1 MIITVNWL
9 REYVDFGI
17 TPEELADRLT
27 MAGLEVEGVEH
38 RGKGLENIVVAEI
51 LGMRPHPDAT
61 KLSLCDVSDGE
72 RSYAI
77 VCGASNMKSG
87 DKVALAKI
95 GTNLPPGPKFP
106 EGMTIKKAKIRGETS
121 EGMLCAENEIG
132 LGEESDGIM
141 VLPPS
146 SKIGARLIDELGLS
160 DVVFEIN
167 VTPNRPD
174 CLSVVGIAREV
185 AALLGIKLNYP
196 PTIVIESD
204 EDIRQLAEVELLDRE
219 KCPRYSCRVIKNVN
233 IGPSP
238 MWLKSRLEA
247 SGVRSINNVVDVTN
261 YVLLELGQPL
271 HAFDYD
277 LIEGRKIIVRAAGE
291 GEVITTLDSV
301 ERKLSPEDL
310 LICDGKRPVA
320 LAGVMGG
327 ANTEVSDGTKNIL
340 LESAYFDPSA
350 IRKTSRK
357 TGLKS
362 ESSYRFERGVD
373 PNGITKALD
382 RAADLIREL
391 SGGQVAKGSIDE
403 YPATIEPS
411 LVRLSLNRVNSILG
425 TAIDALEITRI
436 SEGLGFVNAASS
448 NGEITFRIPT
458 WRVDVTREIDLIEEI
473 ARLYGYGRIPSTLP
487 TVTMKTERTD
497 PAKIVVKR
505 FKEIFVS
512 EGFSEAI
519 NFSFEDYEHLTLFGK
534 TGVLGILNPLS
545 SELAAMRTSL
555 LPGLIRN
562 SVLNLNRQEQNVRLF
577 EIGKIFIPAGKGELP
592 VEITKLAAA
601 ATGRRQ
607 PELWDKEEFEF
618 YDFKNLLDKGFDALS
633 ISGGVRF
640 RMATEIGF
648 LHPGKSAVITAG
660 GEDCG
665 FMGELHPD
673 LRDKLEIPKRLYV
686 MELDLDKITGKSGE
700 TRKAFTPLPRFP
712 AVRRDIAL
720 IIDEETPVSS
730 ILEEIQSLD
739 SKLIE
744 DAEVF
749 DVFTGSPVEKG
760 KKSVAVS
767 LQLRAKDKT
776 LTEDEINKVQDKTI
790 KKLQL
795 ALGADLRT
803 I

>member
-1 MIITVNWL
+1 MIISLNWL
-9 REYVDFGI
+9 KEYVRIDI
-17 TPEELADRLT
+17 APEELADRLT
-27 MAGLEVEGVEH
+27 MAGLEVEGIEH
-38 RGKGLENIVVAEI
+38 RGKGLENVVVADI
-51 LGMRPHPDAT
+51 VSMKPHPDAT
-61 KLSLCDVSDGE
+61 KLSLCEVTDGE
-72 RSYAI
+72 KSYPV
-77 VCGASNMKSG
+77 VCGASNMKTG
-87 DKVALAKI
+87 DKVAFAKI
-95 GTNLPPGPKFP
+95 GTDLPPGPKFP
-106 EGMTIKKAKIRGETS
+106 EGMTIKKAKIRGEVS

-141 VLPPS
+141 ILPPS
-146 SKIGARLIDELGLS
+146 SKVGARLIDELGLS
-160 DVVFEIN
+160 DVIFEIN

-196 PTIVIESD
+196 DLTVTESG
-204 EDIRQLAEVELLDRE
+204 EDIHRLANVELLDSE
-219 KCPRYSCRVIKNVN
+219 KCPRYSCRVIENVI
-233 IGPSP
+233 IGSSP
-238 MWLKSRLEA
+238 MWLKSRLES
-247 SGVRSINNVVDVTN
+247 SGIRSINNVVDVTN

-291 GEVITTLDSV
+291 GEVITTLDGV

-327 ANTEVSDGTKNIL
+327 ANTEVSGSTKNIL
-340 LESAYFDPSA
+340 LESAYFDPLA

-391 SGGQVAKGSIDE
+391 SGGKVAKGRIDE
-403 YPATIEPS
+403 YPTTIEPS
-411 LVRLSLNRVNSILG
+411 VVRLSLSRVNSILG
-425 TAIDALEITRI
+425 AAIDALEITRI
-436 SEGLGFVNAASS
+436 SEGLGFENAASS
-448 NGEITFRIPT
+448 NGDITFRIPT

-487 TVTMKTERTD
+487 AVTMKTERTD
-497 PAKIVVKR
+497 PAKIVLGR

-512 EGFSEAI
+512 GGFSEAI
-519 NFSFEDYEHLTLFGK
+519 NFSFEDSGLLTHFGN
-534 TGVLGILNPLS
+534 TGALAILNPLS

-607 PELWDKEEFEF
+607 PELWDKEEFDF

-633 ISGGVRF
+633 ISGSVRF
-640 RMATEIGF
+640 RRASEIGF

-660 GEDCG
+660 GENCG
-665 FMGELHPD
+665 FIGELHPD

-686 MELDLDKITGKSGE
+686 MELDLDKIAGKFGQ
-700 TRKAFTPLPRFP
+700 TRKAFTQLPRFP

-744 DAEVF
+744 DVEVF

-767 LQLRAKDKT
+767 LQLRARDKT

>member
-1 MIITVNWL
+1 MIISVNWL
-9 REYVDFGI
+9 KEYVRVDI

-27 MAGLEVEGVEH
+27 MAGLEVEGVEY
-38 RGKGLENIVVAEI
+38 RGKGLENVVVAEI
-51 LGMRPHPDAT
+51 VGMKPHPDAT

-72 RSYAI
+72 NNYPI
-77 VCGASNMKSG
+77 VCGANNMKSG

-106 EGMTIKKAKIRGETS
+106 EGMTIKKAKIRGEVS
-121 EGMLCAENEIG
+121 EGMLCAENELGI
-132 LGEESDGIM
+132 GEESDGIM
-141 VLPPS
+141 ILPAS
-146 SKIGARLIDELGLS
+146 ARVGARLIDEIGLN
-160 DVVFEIN
+160 DVIFEIN

-174 CLSVVGIAREV
+174 CLSAVGIAREA

-196 PTIVIESD
+196 LLTVAESG
-204 EDIRQLAEVELLDRE
+204 EDIHQLAKVELLDRE

-277 LIEGRKIIVRAAGE
+277 LIEGRKIIVRAAGD
-291 GEVITTLDSV
+291 GEVITTLDGV

-327 ANTEVSDGTKNIL
+327 ANTEVSAGTKNIL
-340 LESAYFDPSA
+340 LESAYFDPST

-403 YPATIEPS
+403 YPVTIEPS

-425 TAIDALEITRI
+425 TAIDAGEITRI
-436 SEGLGFVNAASS
+436 SEGLGFENAASS
-448 NGEITFRIPT
+448 EGEITLRIPT
-458 WRVDVTREIDLIEEI
+458 WRVDITREIDLIEEI
-473 ARLYGYGRIPSTLP
+473 ARLYGYGRISSTLP
-487 TVTMKTERTD
+487 AVTMKTEVID
-497 PAKIVVKR
+497 PAKIAVRR

-512 EGFSEAI
+512 GGFSEAI
-519 NFSFEDYEHLTLFGK
+519 NFSFEDYELLTLFGK
-534 TGVLGILNPLS
+534 TEALGILNPLS

-577 EIGKIFIPAGKGELP
+577 EIGKIFIPTGEGQLP

-607 PELWDKEEFEF
+607 PELWDKEEFDF

-633 ISGGVRF
+633 ISGSVRF
-640 RMATEIGF
+640 RRATEIGF

-660 GEDCG
+660 DEDCG
-665 FMGELHPD
+665 LIGELHPD
-673 LRDKLEIPKRLYV
+673 LSDKLEISKRLYV
-686 MELDLDKITGKSGE
+686 MELDLDKIAGKFGE
-700 TRKAFTPLPRFP
+700 TRKAFTQLPRFP

-730 ILEEIQSLD
+730 ILEEIHSLD

>member
-1 MIITVNWL
+1 MIISVNWL
-9 REYVDFGI
+9 KEYVDFGI

-72 RSYAI
+72 KNYNI
-77 VCGASNMKSG
+77 VCGASNMKPG
-87 DKVALAKI
+87 DKVALARI
-95 GTNLPPGPKFP
+95 GTELPPGPKFP
-106 EGMTIKKAKIRGETS
+106 EGMTIKKAKIRGEVS

-141 VLPPS
+141 ILPAS
-146 SKIGARLIDELGLS
+146 SSVGARLIDELGLS
-160 DVVFEIN
+160 DVIFEIN

-185 AALLGIKLNYP
+185 AAILGTELNFP
-196 PTIVIESD
+196 DFTIPESD
-204 EDIRQLAEVELLDRE
+204 EDINRLAEVELLDSQ
-219 KCPRYSCRVIKNVN
+219 KCPRYSCRVINNVS

-238 MWLKSRLEA
+238 AWLRARLES
-247 SGVRSINNVVDVTN
+247 SGIRSINNVVDVTN

-277 LIEGRKIIVRAAGE
+277 LIEERKIVVRAAGD
-291 GEVITTLDSV
+291 GEIIKTLDGA
-301 ERKLSPEDL
+301 ERKLTRDDL

-327 ANTEVSDGTKNIL
+327 ANTEVSESTKNIL
-340 LESAYFDPSA
+340 LESAYFDPSTV
-350 IRKTSRK
+350 RKTSKK

-373 PNGITKALD
+373 PNGVTRALD
-382 RAADLIREL
+382 RTAALIAEL
-391 SGGQVAKGSIDE
+391 SGGSVARGRIDE
-403 YPATIEPS
+403 YPVRIEPAS
-411 LVRLSLNRVNSILG
+411 VNLSLSRVNSILG
-425 TAIDALEITRI
+425 TGIDAGEIERI
-436 SEGLGFVNAASS
+436 SKGLGFEKAAESD
-448 NGEITFRIPT
+448 GKITFRIPT
-458 WRVDVTREIDLIEEI
+458 WRVDVTREIDVIEEV
-473 ARLYGYGRIPSTLP
+473 ARLHGYGSVPVTLP
-487 TVTMKTERTD
+487 PVIMKSETVD
-497 PAKIVVKR
+497 PAKKVERR
-505 FKEIFVS
+505 FREIFIS

-519 NFSFEDYEHLTLFGK
+519 NFSFEDYELLSLFGK
-534 TGVLGILNPLS
+534 SEALKILNPLS
-545 SELAAMRTSL
+545 SEGAAMRTSL

-562 SVLNLNRQEQNVRLF
+562 AALNLNRQEQNVRLF
-577 EIGKIFIPAGKGELP
+577 EIGKIFIPGGEGGLP

-607 PELWDKEEFEF
+607 PELWDKEEFDF
-618 YDFKNLLDKGFDALS
+618 YDLKSLLDKGLGALS
-633 ISGGVRF
+633 LSGAVKFGR
-640 RMATEIGF
+640 AAEIGF
-648 LHPGKSAVITAG
+648 LHPSKSAVLSSG
-660 GEDCG
+660 DEDCG
-665 FMGELHPD
+665 FIGELHPD
-673 LRDKLEIPKRLYV
+673 LRERLGIPKRLYIA
-686 MELDLDKITGKSGE
+686 ELDLDAL
-700 TRKAFTPLPRFP
+700 TRKFRKTRKTFTPLPKFP
-712 AVRRDIAL
+712 SVRRDIAL
-720 IIDEETPVSS
+720 IVDEEMPASI
-730 ILEEIQSLD
+730 ILEEITKLD

-744 DAEVF
+744 DADVF
-749 DVFTGSPVEKG
+749 DVFTGGHVEKG

-767 LQLRAKDKT
+767 LHLRAQDKT
-776 LTEDEINKVQDKTI
+776 LTDEEINKVQDKTI

>member
-1 MIITVNWL
+1 MIISVNWL
-9 REYVDFGI
+9 KEYVGI
-17 TPEELADRLT
+17 DIAPEELADKLT

-38 RGKGLENIVVAEI
+38 RGKGLENVVVAEI
-51 LGMRPHPDAT
+51 VSMKPHPDAT

-72 RSYAI
+72 KNYPI

-95 GTNLPPGPKFP
+95 GTTLPPGPKFP
-106 EGMTIKKAKIRGETS
+106 EGMTIKKAKIRGEVS
-121 EGMLCAENEIG
+121 EGMLCAENELGI
-132 LGEESDGIM
+132 GEENDGIM
-141 VLPPS
+141 ILPAS
-146 SKIGARLIDELGLS
+146 ARVGARLIDEIGLN
-160 DVVFEIN
+160 DVIFEIN

-185 AALLGIKLNYP
+185 AALLGLKLNYP
-196 PTIVIESD
+196 PPTVTESD
-204 EDIRQLAEVELLDRE
+204 EDIHQLAKVELLDRE

-238 MWLKSRLEA
+238 MWLKSRLES
-247 SGVRSINNVVDVTN
+247 SGIRSINNVVDVTN

-277 LIEGRKIIVRAAGE
+277 LVEGRKIIVRAAGE
-291 GEVITTLDSV
+291 GEVITTLDGV
-301 ERKLSPEDL
+301 EWKLAPEDL

-327 ANTEVSDGTKNIL
+327 SNTEVSDGTKNIL

-382 RAADLIREL
+382 RAAELIREL
-391 SGGQVAKGSIDE
+391 SGGQAAKGRIDE

-411 LVRLSLNRVNSILG
+411 LVVLSLKRVNSILG
-425 TAIDALEITRI
+425 TAIDAGEITRI
-436 SEGLGFVNAASS
+436 SEGLGFERAPAS

-473 ARLYGYGRIPSTLP
+473 ARLYGYGNIPSTLP
-487 TVTMKTERTD
+487 AVTMKSEGAD
-497 PAKIVVKR
+497 PAKKVQGK

-512 EGFSEAI
+512 GGFSEAI
-519 NFSFEDYEHLTLFGK
+519 NFSFEDYELLTLFGK
-534 TGVLGILNPLS
+534 TEALGILNPIS
-545 SELAAMRTSL
+545 SEGAVMRTSL

-592 VEITKLAAA
+592 VEITKIAAA

-607 PELWDKEEFEF
+607 PELWDKEEFDF
-618 YDFKNLLDKGFDALS
+618 FDFKNLLDKGFDALS
-633 ISGGVRF
+633 ISGKVKF
-640 RMATEIGF
+640 RRAAEIGF

-660 GEDCG
+660 GGDCG
-665 FMGELHPD
+665 FIGELHPD
-673 LRDKLEIPKRLYV
+673 LSDKLEISKRLYV
-686 MELDLDKITGKSGE
+686 MELDLDRIAGEFGE

-730 ILEEIQSLD
+730 ILEEINGLD

-767 LQLRAKDKT
+767 LQLRAQDKT
-776 LTEDEINKVQDKTI
+776 LTEEEINKVQDKTI